1 MLFLVRQS
9 KYELHVLLSSRD
21 RFRTAVNVWGDSI
34 GAGILNHIFRDL
46 FKEPAGE
53 ALTDEVDSEGSH
65 SSIKKEKLDF
75 AVDGTGNGGLTNP
88 VFENDANSMAT
99 KL

>member
-1 MLFLVRQS
+1 MCLTI
-9 KYELHVLLSSRD
+9 LSRRD

-46 FKEPAGE
+46 FKDQEGDAT
-53 ALTDEVDSEGSH
+53 ALQEETDSDGSR
-65 SSIKKEKLDF
+65 SSIKKEKLIDGND
-75 AVDGTGNGGLTNP
+75 AVGPGGLANP
-88 VFENDANSMAT
+88 AFENDGHFQAT